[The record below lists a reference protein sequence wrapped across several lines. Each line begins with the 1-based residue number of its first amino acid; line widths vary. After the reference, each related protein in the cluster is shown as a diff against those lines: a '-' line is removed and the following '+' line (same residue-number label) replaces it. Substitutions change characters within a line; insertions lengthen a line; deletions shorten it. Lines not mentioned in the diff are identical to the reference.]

1 MNCYVTLS
9 LNPRPSLRA
18 ARCKSPLDYLLIAH
32 DLGKGLALASLKAV
46 NVICYFNVVLVW
58 CFVCGCAGLW
68 CHLLR
73 FSRKTVTGALGK
85 AGTCNTFAAKL

>member
-1 MNCYVTLS
+1 MLFLCGALS
-9 LNPRPSLRA
+9 EVVPGYELLRYPIPKSL
-18 ARCKSPLDYLLIAH
+18 SS
-32 DLGKGLALASLKAV
+32 GKGLAFASLKAV
-46 NVICYFNVVLVW
+46 NVICYFNVVPVW

-73 FSRKTVTGALGK
+73 FFRKTVTGALGK